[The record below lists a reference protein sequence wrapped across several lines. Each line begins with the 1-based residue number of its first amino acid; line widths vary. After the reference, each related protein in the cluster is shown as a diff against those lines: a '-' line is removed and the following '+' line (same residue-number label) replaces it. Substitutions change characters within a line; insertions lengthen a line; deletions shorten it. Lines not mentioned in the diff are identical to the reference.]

1 MPARGVGR
9 AVRDWFGQPRGLT
22 ILFLTEMWEKFSF
35 FGMRALLVYY
45 MTKRLGFPQEKASL
59 IYGAYAAFVYFTPI
73 AGGWLADRYLGA
85 RRAVLIG
92 SAVMMAGHVLMGFPD
107 LLYPALACIAL
118 GSGLFLPSLPG
129 QVRGLYEASDP
140 RLGSAYNIYY
150 VGINLGAILSPF
162 VCGTLGELYGW
173 HWGFGAAAIGMGFG
187 LLVYSSGGRYL
198 APAPPAELQP
208 VTLKGLNVRLLLGV
222 GIAVV
227 IFRGA
232 YEQLG
237 NTIALWADTDV
248 DRFTF
253 GFEIPGSW
261 FQAVDPLLVFL
272 LTPLAVALWLRQA
285 KRGREPSASGKMAIG
300 ALGLAL
306 SYLLLA
312 AVAGLSGGKASWGWL
327 MLFLFAFT
335 ASELF
340 IIPVGLGLFARLAPD
355 GMKSI
360 TMAGWFFAS
369 FAGNL
374 VAGGL
379 GYFWSRMSHAA
390 FFASMAGV
398 AALASLILHRLE
410 RQASHE
416 N

>member
-1 MPARGVGR
+1 M
-9 AVRDWFGQPRGLT
+9 RDWFGQPRGLT
-22 ILFLTEMWEKFSF
+22 VLFLTEMWEKFSF

-45 MTKRLGFPQEKASL
+45 MTKSLGFAQEKASL

-85 RRAVLIG
+85 RRAVMLGSLIM
-92 SAVMMAGHVLMGFPD
+92 VAGHAIMGFPE
-107 LLYPALACIAL
+107 LLYPALACIAI

-129 QVRGLYEASDP
+129 QVRGLYAAADP
-140 RLGSAYNIYY
+140 RLGSAYNIYF

-162 VCGTLGELYGW
+162 VCGTLGELCGW
-173 HWGFGAAAIGMGFG
+173 HWGFGAAAIGMSFG

-198 APAPPAELQP
+198 APAPPSRPAGTAGLS
-208 VTLKGLNVRLLLGV
+208 GLNVRLLLGV
-222 GIAVV
+222 MLAVV

-237 NTIALWADTDV
+237 NTLALWADADV
-248 DRFTF
+248 DRVLF

-261 FQAVDPLLVFL
+261 FQAVDPALVFL
-272 LTPLAVALWLRQA
+272 LTPIVVPWWTWQA
-285 KRGREPSASGKMAIG
+285 KRGKEPSAACKMAIG

-312 AVAGLSGGKASWGWL
+312 AVAGLTEGKAGAGWL
-327 MLFLFAFT
+327 MLFLLLFT

-340 IIPVGLGLFARLAPD
+340 IIPVGLGLFARLAPE
-355 GMKSI
+355 GLKSI
-360 TMAGWFFAS
+360 TMAGWYFAS

-379 GYFWSRMSHAA
+379 GYFWNRMPHAA
-390 FFASMAGV
+390 FFAFMAGV
-398 AALASLILHRLE
+398 AALASFILHRLE
-410 RQASHE
+410 RQASQ
-416 N
+416 

>member
-1 MPARGVGR
+1 
-9 AVRDWFGQPRGLT
+9 
-22 ILFLTEMWEKFSF
+22 
-35 FGMRALLVYY
+35 MRALLVYY
-45 MTKRLGFPQEKASL
+45 MTKSLGFAQEKASL

-73 AGGWLADRYLGA
+73 LGGWLADRYLGA
-85 RRAVLIG
+85 RRAVMLGSLIM
-92 SAVMMAGHVLMGFPD
+92 VAGHAIMGVPE
-107 LLYPALACIAL
+107 LLYPALALIAI

-129 QVRGLYEASDP
+129 QVRGLYRATDP
-140 RLGSAYNIYY
+140 RLGSAYNIYF

-173 HWGFGAAAIGMGFG
+173 HWGFGAAAIGMTFG
-187 LLVYSSGGRYL
+187 LAVYSSGGKYL
-198 APAPPAELQP
+198 APAAP
-208 VTLKGLNVRLLLGV
+208 VQREAVKITGLNFKLLIGV
-222 GIAVV
+222 IVAVM

-237 NTIALWADTDV
+237 NTLALWADADV
-248 DRFTF
+248 DRVAF

-261 FQAVDPLLVFL
+261 FQAVDPALVFL
-272 LTPLAVALWLRQA
+272 LTPAMVAWWLRQA
-285 KRGREPSASGKMAIG
+285 KSGREPRAIGKMAIG

-312 AVAGLSGGKASWGWL
+312 AVAGFSTGKASWIWL
-327 MLFLFAFT
+327 MLFLFLFT

-340 IIPVGLGLFARLAPD
+340 IIPVGLGLFARLAPE
-355 GMKSI
+355 GLKSI
-360 TMAGWFFAS
+360 TLAGWYFAS
-369 FAGNL
+369 FTGNL

-390 FFASMAGV
+390 FFAFMAGV
-398 AALASLILHRLE
+398 AALASFILHRLE

>member
-22 ILFLTEMWEKFSF
+22 IMFLTEMWEKFSF

-340 IIPVGLGLFARLAPD
+340 IIPVGLGLFARLAPE
-355 GMKSI
+355 GLKSI
-360 TMAGWFFAS
+360 TMAGWYFAS

-379 GYFWSRMSHAA
+379 GYFWNRMPHAA
-390 FFASMAGV
+390 FFAFMAGV
-398 AALASLILHRLE
+398 AALASFILHRLE
-410 RQASHE
+410 RQASQ
-416 N
+416 